1 MTKFIVRANEAGVF
15 FGEIISRNGNE
26 VEMTNCRRIWYWSGA
41 ASISQLAME
50 GTSEAHNCKFTIP
63 VNKITIF
70 NVIEIIECTD
80 KAVNSIN
87 SVKEWKK

>member
-1 MTKFIVRANEAGVF
+1 MKKFIIRANEAGVF

-26 VEMTNCRRIWYWSGA
+26 VEMINCRRIWYWDGA
-41 ASISQLAME
+41 ASISQLAIE
-50 GTSEAHNCKFTIP
+50 GTSKPNDCKFTMP
-63 VNKITIF
+63 VNNIIIF

-80 KAVNSIN
+80 KAVKSIN